1 MKRPTKEELMA
12 AKGER
17 VKDVIA
23 MDLKCLF
30 CGINPGQYTAWI
42 GHHFGRPGNR
52 FWRAVY
58 KGGFTPRL
66 LTPFEE
72 IELLKYGY
80 GITNLVQRATL
91 TASEVSREELE
102 KGKDNLVK
110 KISKYLPK
118 AVAVLGVTAYRNAFG
133 QKSATIGLQ
142 KEKIEQTRV
151 WVLPNPSGL
160 NTHYTP
166 ADLAELFSQLKKET
180 EMIEFK

>member
-52 FWRAVY
+52 FWRAVFG
-58 KGGFTPRL
+58 GGFTPRL

-72 IELLKYGY
+72 RKLLNYGY

-91 TASEVSREELE
+91 AASEVSREELVMGRE
-102 KGKDNLVK
+102 NLVK
-110 KISKYLPK
+110 KILKYRPK
-118 AVAVLGVTAYRNAFG
+118 IAAILGVEAYRKAFG
-133 QKSATIGLQ
+133 LKGVTIGPQ
-142 KEKIEQTRV
+142 EKRIGKTKL

-160 NTHYTP
+160 NAHYTP
-166 ADLAELFSQLKKET
+166 ADLAQLFQKLKKET
-180 EMIEFK
+180 ETL

>member
-1 MKRPTKEELMA
+1 M
-12 AKGER
+12 
-17 VKDVIA
+17 
-23 MDLKCLF
+23 
-30 CGINPGQYTAWI
+30 
-42 GHHFGRPGNR
+42 
-52 FWRAVY
+52 
-58 KGGFTPRL
+58 
-66 LTPFEE
+66 TPFEE

-160 NTHYTP
+160 NAHYTP

>member
-1 MKRPTKEELMA
+1 MKRPTKEELTA

-52 FWRAVY
+52 FWRAVFG
-58 KGGFTPRL
+58 GGFTPRL

-72 IELLKYGY
+72 RKLLNYGY

-91 TASEVSREELE
+91 AASEVSREELVMGRE
-102 KGKDNLVK
+102 NLVK
-110 KISKYLPK
+110 KILKYRP
-118 AVAVLGVTAYRNAFG
+118 R
-133 QKSATIGLQ
+133 
-142 KEKIEQTRV
+142 KEKQR
-151 WVLPNPSGL
+151 LKLRSLDP
-160 NTHYTP
+160 TH
-166 ADLAELFSQLKKET
+166 
-180 EMIEFK
+180 